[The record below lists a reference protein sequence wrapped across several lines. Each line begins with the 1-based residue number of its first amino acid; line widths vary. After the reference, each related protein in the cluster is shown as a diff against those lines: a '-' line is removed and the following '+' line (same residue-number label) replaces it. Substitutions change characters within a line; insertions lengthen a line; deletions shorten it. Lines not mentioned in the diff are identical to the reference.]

1 MDADQLYGLPLDRF
15 VPERKALARALRAQG
30 RRAEAADVAARR
42 RPSVAAWAVD
52 QLVRTQPRALGELFD
67 AGDALREAQAQL
79 LASTGGRDALRA
91 AAERERTAVDALVR
105 AARGLLTA
113 QGHDLSAAT
122 IGRVG
127 ETLHAAALDDDARAQ
142 VRDGRLERELRHV
155 GFGAGASVPE
165 PAAKARAELE
175 RGERERARE
184 RAADEQRRERE
195 RAAEAQAEVERRER
209 KRAQAREVARA
220 AEADARREAERAAA
234 ALDLAQERHRNAA
247 LALRDADEAV
257 AAARRER
264 DSTAAA
270 HGRAQQE
277 VERTEAEH

>member
-15 VPERKALARALRAQG
+15 VPERTALARALRAQG

-155 GFGAGASVPE
+155 GFGAGAAAGPASVPE
-165 PAAKARAELE
+165 PAAEARAELE

-184 RAADEQRRERE
+184 RAAEEQRRERE

-209 KRAQAREVARA
+209 ERA
-220 AEADARREAERAAA
+220 AEAQA
-234 ALDLAQERHRNAA
+234 
-247 LALRDADEAV
+247 
-257 AAARRER
+257 
-264 DSTAAA
+264 
-270 HGRAQQE
+270 E
-277 VERTEAEH
+277 VERRE